1 MLLLLFN
8 DDFIDTRLNEQRSVQ
23 LQVNLLNKLSCELQA
38 ISLYRGFRLF
48 KMIED
53 RITTKS
59 YVTGR
64 KTAKSNVAV

>member
-38 ISLYRGFRLF
+38 ISLHRGFRLF
-48 KMIED
+48 KTIED

-59 YVTGR
+59 
-64 KTAKSNVAV
+64 NVAV